1 MILTDATWEKRNLGV
16 SGQELTIEHT
26 DNLNEVMEQLHAL
39 EAGYQVIK
47 VPAGMTDIMFGLEEQ
62 GFHFIET
69 SIHVLHNLAIDNMNS
84 ILKRMNDSI
93 SYERMNQED
102 LKEMYEKIDQ
112 GMFYT
117 DRVFLDEKLR
127 DRAAYR
133 YKCWLND
140 EIQKGTEIFK
150 YIYKDKVIGFFSFK
164 EIEDGVYYPF
174 LAGIYKDFQHLPF
187 GMVYVY
193 KPIIEAKKRNGKMIS
208 TYISTN
214 NPNAMRMHVD
224 AGFTIKEVTYVYIKH
239 AG

>member
-16 SGQELTIEHT
+16 SCQELTIEHT
-26 DNLNEVMEQLHAL
+26 DNLNMVMEQVHAL
-39 EAGYQVIK
+39 EASYQVIK
-47 VPAGMTDIMFGLEEQ
+47 VPAGMTDIMFALEEQ

-69 SIHVLHNLAIDNMNS
+69 SIHVLHNLTIDNMNS
-84 ILKRMNDSI
+84 VLKRMNDSI

-117 DRVFLDEKLR
+117 DRIYLDEKLR

-133 YKCWLND
+133 YKCWIND
-140 EIQKGTEIFK
+140 EVQKGTEIFK
-150 YIYKDKVIGFFSFK
+150 YIYKDKGIGFFSFK

-174 LAGIYKDFQHLPF
+174 LAGIYKDYQHLPF

-208 TYISTN
+208 TYISSN

-224 AGFTIKEVTYVYIKH
+224 AGFTVKEVTYVYIKH